1 MNRFLLAALM
11 LSFSVEGLIAQEAPS
26 EPIPTFKSGARVR
39 AQISAPS
46 VDDTEWFTGTV
57 ATSADGCGLL
67 VLSDVPSAYVAPD
80 GTVVTA
86 FQDVV
91 ALQLSS
97 LYDGH
102 IDPETFRQR
111 NYTPDKSLEG
121 EEWIDVS
128 IDSLKAADPVE
139 CRER

>member
-11 LSFSVEGLIAQEAPS
+11 LSFSVGSLIAQEAPTES
-26 EPIPTFKSGARVR
+26 VPTFKAGARVR
-39 AQISAPS
+39 AQISAPN
-46 VDDTEWFTGTV
+46 VDETEWFRGTV
-57 ATSADGCGLL
+57 TSSVEGCGLL
-67 VLSDVPSAYVAPD
+67 VMNDVPSQYVARD
-80 GTVVTA
+80 GTVLVT
-86 FQDVV
+86 FQSIV

-121 EEWIDVS
+121 EEWVDVPV
-128 IDSLKAADPVE
+128 DSLKAADPVK